1 MSTPAVYKYR
11 IQELKREFEKLRSG
25 KDQLLNLI
33 DESEIPES
41 VYNSN
46 AIENSTLTLKE
57 TEKILLE
64 MQVTRNVDIREVYEA
79 INLGRVVEYLRN
91 KSKSEDITKD
101 IILLMHQMLISGI
114 DDSIAGRFR
123 RANEYVRVGTQIA
136 PAPEHIIRMI
146 DQTLIDYKSDH
157 QTFFT
162 DKIAKFHLE
171 FEMIH
176 PFNDGNGRIGRVLI
190 NYQLLRLG
198 FPPVIIRNKEKSDY
212 YTAFNEY
219 RDHKNTKRMEK
230 IIALSLMES
239 LHKRLTYLK
248 GQQVVAISKY
258 AKLENKTIQSLLNAA
273 RRQTIQA
280 FREKGI
286 WMIGSGAIGHEK

>member
-1 MSTPAVYKYR
+1 
-11 IQELKREFEKLRSG
+11 
-25 KDQLLNLI
+25 
-33 DESEIPES
+33 
-41 VYNSN
+41 
-46 AIENSTLTLKE
+46 
-57 TEKILLE
+57 

-91 KSKSEDITKD
+91 KSKSEEITKD

-248 GQQVVAISKY
+248 GQQIVAISKY